1 MGIKLHCKSIEKII
15 VYNNIWTGGIA
26 IKGEQMN
33 SDIVNFK
40 NKLNSLFTNMKI
52 RGISKGDRIL
62 EIYIQAIF
70 MLSPLYLFNI
80 SLFNISIK
88 AELFLFITIITAFT
102 YIILIIKKRTIPRS
116 EKCKLDFWML
126 GIFLLSIIAMIV
138 KIMSKDFSIEINYET
153 EMIVLTL
160 IITYF
165 LISCV
170 NKSYRYYLQL
180 LPASAVI
187 VYAGV
192 LYHYIFNP
200 QFMKP
205 LELLLANPQ
214 NLTSYTILV
223 TSVSILLYCTT
234 KEKGESVFYI
244 LISGVGCF
252 LLFLSNNL
260 IGICIIGVL
269 FLLIP
274 VIFVPTAALIK
285 KDMHMFF
292 LFFFI
297 LSNMPLVTNYT
308 QWIKVDV
315 TFDIM
320 VSIWIDL
327 FLSVVAICYLQY
339 WEKIPENIDP
349 YRSIMKK
356 LRKAYSFMLK
366 LVGILFLVIFLVGE
380 QSEKIPQSFGTTVF
394 KNFVIKFQQ
403 CYTTSNGVFYDAL
416 AEYGLMGFILLIVI
430 CVLIIT
436 GLKVNYKKDN
446 QFSVILTVIAIVF
459 LVQSVFLKQQL
470 TTTPIYVILLTFALF
485 DNKEKRGQLQ

>member
-1 MGIKLHCKSIEKII
+1 MNHHKEFYEKISALFSKKLMFKSI
-15 VYNNIWTGGIA
+15 
-26 IKGEQMN
+26 
-33 SDIVNFK
+33 
-40 NKLNSLFTNMKI
+40 LL
-52 RGISKGDRIL
+52 GDRIL